1 MVRTPSSLSSSGN
14 DAARK
19 LTNNQQPI
27 ANSGRLRRVAALYWK
42 FMGRVLSA
50 ILLTATVAV
59 AQREFVVVDT
69 DSGLFGDDGAA
80 LVMLLRS
87 PEQVSVPGVTVVP
100 GNVWA
105 PQGAEYMLHILDL
118 LRRPEV
124 PVYTGAE
131 VPLNNSAAMARE
143 EERRWG
149 KLEYIGAF
157 AQAPEA
163 VIPAVGAK
171 LTGRKPHRDGAV
183 QFLISE
189 IERRPGEV
197 TILAIG
203 PMTNIALALRLKPA
217 IETKIKQI
225 VFMGGNIKAAGNS
238 SPWAEFNF
246 WFDPEAAR
254 MVLRSRIPKKVM
266 FALDVCNTAPVHKA
280 EFDQI
285 ASAHTPIADLF
296 REDLGNRYPGFL
308 KHPDGVAYMW
318 DSLAAAYLIDPSFVT
333 KWDTQYLDVQA
344 AWDRFYGA
352 TIPLAHG
359 VAPAATP
366 VTVATEVNFQRVFAI
381 YKDRLTR
388 RD

>member
-1 MVRTPSSLSSSGN
+1 MW
-14 DAARK
+14 
-19 LTNNQQPI
+19 
-27 ANSGRLRRVAALYWK
+27 RL
-42 FMGRVLSA
+42 LSA
-50 ILLTATVAV
+50 LLLTASMGA
-59 AQREFVVVDT
+59 AEREIVIIDT

-80 LVMLLRS
+80 VAMLLRS
-87 PEQVSVPGVTVVP
+87 PAQVVVPGITIVP

-118 LRRPEV
+118 LKRPEV
-124 PVYTGAE
+124 PVYAGAE
-131 VPLNNSAAMARE
+131 LPLENSVAMARE

-149 KLEYIGAF
+149 KLQYIGAF
-157 AQAPEA
+157 AQNPDA
-163 VIPAVGAK
+163 VIPAVGAR
-171 LTGRKPHRDGAV
+171 LTGRKARRDAAV

-203 PMTNIALALRLKPA
+203 PMTDIALALRLKPGIDA
-217 IETKIKQI
+217 KIKQI
-225 VFMGGNIKAAGNS
+225 VFMGGSLKAPGNA

-254 MVLRSRIPKKVM
+254 MVLRSRIPKKMM
-266 FALDVCNTAPVHKA
+266 FPLDICNTAPIRKA

-285 ASAHTPIADLF
+285 AAIHTPLTDLY

-308 KHPDGVAYMW
+308 KHPDGTAYMW
-318 DSLAAAYLIDPSFVT
+318 DSLAAAYLIDPGFVT
-333 KWDTQYLDVQA
+333 KWEMQYLDVQS

-352 TIPLAHG
+352 TIPLGRG
-359 VAPAATP
+359 VAPDATP
-366 VTVATEVNFQRVFAI
+366 VTVATELNFPRVFAL

>member
-1 MVRTPSSLSSSGN
+1 MWRFV
-14 DAARK
+14 
-19 LTNNQQPI
+19 
-27 ANSGRLRRVAALYWK
+27 
-42 FMGRVLSA
+42 SA
-50 ILLTATVAV
+50 ILLATAMA
-59 AQREFVVVDT
+59 AAEREIVIVDT

-80 LVMLLRS
+80 VVMLLRS
-87 PEQVSVPGVTVVP
+87 PAQVVVPGIAIVP

-118 LRRPEV
+118 LKRPDV
-124 PVYTGAE
+124 PVYAGAE
-131 VPLNNSAAMARE
+131 APLVASAAMARE
-143 EERRWG
+143 AERRWG
-149 KLEYIGAF
+149 KLEYTGAF
-157 AQAPEA
+157 AQDPAA
-163 VIPAVGAK
+163 VVPAVGAK
-171 LTGRKPHRDGAV
+171 LTGRKPHRDAAV
-183 QFLISE
+183 EFLISE

-203 PMTNIALALRLKPA
+203 PMTNIALALRLKPG

-225 VFMGGNIKAAGNS
+225 VFMGGNLKAAGNA

-266 FALDVCNTAPVHKA
+266 FALDVCNTAPIRKA

-285 ASAHTPIADLF
+285 AAVRTPITDLF

-308 KHPDGVAYMW
+308 KSPGGTAYLW
-318 DSLAAAYLIDPSFVT
+318 DSLAAAYLIDPGFVT
-333 KWDTQYLDVQA
+333 RWENRYLDVQS

-352 TIPLAHG
+352 TIPLGRAL
-359 VAPAATP
+359 APDATP
-366 VTVATEVNFQRVFAI
+366 VTVAMELNFQRVFAL

>member
-1 MVRTPSSLSSSGN
+1 
-14 DAARK
+14 
-19 LTNNQQPI
+19 
-27 ANSGRLRRVAALYWK
+27 
-42 FMGRVLSA
+42 MGRVLA
-50 ILLTATVAV
+50 AMLLTAAVAA
-59 AQREFVVVDT
+59 AQREIVIVDT

-87 PEQVSVPGVTVVP
+87 PEQVTVTGVTVVP

-124 PVYTGAE
+124 QVFTGAE
-131 VPLNNSAAMARE
+131 TPLANSVAMARE

-149 KLEYIGAF
+149 KMEYIGAF
-157 AQAPEA
+157 AQDPNA

-171 LTGRKPHRDGAV
+171 LTGRKPHHNAAV

-203 PMTNIALALRLKPA
+203 PMTNVALALRLKPA

-225 VFMGGNIKAAGNS
+225 VFMGGNIKAPGNS

-266 FALDVCNTAPVHKA
+266 FALDVCNTAPIRKA

-333 KWDTQYLDVQA
+333 KWETEHLDVQS

-352 TIPLAHG
+352 TIPLARG
-359 VAPAATP
+359 VAPDATP
-366 VTVATEVNFQRVFAI
+366 VSVATELNFQRVFAI

-388 RD
+388 RE

>member
-1 MVRTPSSLSSSGN
+1 M
-14 DAARK
+14 
-19 LTNNQQPI
+19 
-27 ANSGRLRRVAALYWK
+27 GRL
-42 FMGRVLSA
+42 LSA
-50 ILLTATVAV
+50 ILLSATLAA
-59 AQREFVVVDT
+59 AQREIVVVDT

-87 PEQVSVPGVTVVP
+87 PEQVTVPGVTVVS

-118 LRRPEV
+118 LKRPEI

-131 VPLNNSAAMARE
+131 VPLNNSVAMASE

-157 AQAPEA
+157 AQNPDAI
-163 VIPAVGAK
+163 IPAAGAR
-171 LTGRKPHRDGAV
+171 LTGRKPHHDAAV

-203 PMTNIALALRLKPA
+203 PMTNIALALRLKPTL
-217 IETKIKQI
+217 ETKIRQI
-225 VFMGGNIKAAGNS
+225 VFMGGNIKAPGNA

-266 FALDVCNTAPVHKA
+266 FALDVCNTAPIHKA

-285 ASAHTPIADLF
+285 ASVHTPIGELF

-308 KHPDGVAYMW
+308 KHPDGIAYMW

-333 KWDTQYLDVQA
+333 KWETQHLDVQA

-352 TIPLAHG
+352 TIPLG
-359 VAPAATP
+359 RGLAPDATP
-366 VTVATEVNFQRVFAI
+366 VTVATEINFKRVFAI

-388 RD
+388 KD

>member
-1 MVRTPSSLSSSGN
+1 MWRLLPAMLLATAIS
-14 DAARK
+14 AAE
-19 LTNNQQPI
+19 
-27 ANSGRLRRVAALYWK
+27 
-42 FMGRVLSA
+42 
-50 ILLTATVAV
+50 
-59 AQREFVVVDT
+59 REIVIVDT

-80 LVMLLRS
+80 VAMLLRS
-87 PEQVSVPGVTVVP
+87 PAQVLVPGITIVP

-118 LRRPEV
+118 LKRPEV
-124 PVYTGAE
+124 PVYAGAE
-131 VPLNNSAAMARE
+131 VPLANSAAMARE
-143 EERRWG
+143 AERRWG
-149 KLEYIGAF
+149 KLEYTGAF
-157 AQAPEA
+157 AQDPAA
-163 VIPAVGAK
+163 VIPAPGAR
-171 LTGRKPHRDGAV
+171 LTGRKPHRDAAV
-183 QFLISE
+183 QFLICE

-203 PMTNIALALRLKPA
+203 PMTNIALALRLKPD

-225 VFMGGNIKAAGNS
+225 VFMGGNVKAAGNA

-254 MVLRSRIPKKVM
+254 IVLRSRIPRKVM
-266 FALDVCNTAPVHKA
+266 FPLDICNTAPIRKA

-285 ASAHTPIADLF
+285 AAVRTPITDLY

-308 KHPDGVAYMW
+308 SHPGGTAYMW
-318 DSLAAAYLIDPSFVT
+318 DSLAAAYLIDPGFVT
-333 KWDTQYLDVQA
+333 KWENRYLDVQS

-352 TIPLAHG
+352 TIPLG
-359 VAPAATP
+359 RSLAPDATP
-366 VTVATEVNFQRVFAI
+366 VAIAAELNFQRVFAL

>member
-1 MVRTPSSLSSSGN
+1 MW
-14 DAARK
+14 
-19 LTNNQQPI
+19 
-27 ANSGRLRRVAALYWK
+27 RLLAVILLAGPVAA
-42 FMGRVLSA
+42 A
-50 ILLTATVAV
+50 E
-59 AQREFVVVDT
+59 REIVIIDT

-80 LVMLLRS
+80 VVMLLRS
-87 PEQVSVPGVTVVP
+87 PAQVTVAGITIVP

-124 PVYTGAE
+124 PVFCGAE
-131 VPLNNSAAMARE
+131 VPLTNSAALARE

-149 KLEYIGAF
+149 KLEYTGAF
-157 AQAPEA
+157 AHDPNA
-163 VIPAVGAK
+163 VIPATGAH
-171 LTGRKPHRDGAV
+171 LTGRKPHRDAAV

-203 PMTNIALALRLKPA
+203 PMTNIALALRLKPG
-217 IETKIKQI
+217 IDTKIKQI
-225 VFMGGNIKAAGNS
+225 VFMGGNLNAPGNAS
-238 SPWAEFNF
+238 QWAEFNF

-266 FALDVCNTAPVHKA
+266 FALDVCNTAPIRKA
-280 EFDQI
+280 QFDQVV
-285 ASAHTPIADLF
+285 AVHTPITDLF

-308 KHPDGVAYMW
+308 KHPDGTAYMW
-318 DSLAAAYLIDPSFVT
+318 DSLAAAFLIDPSFVT
-333 KWDTQYLDVQA
+333 KTENRHLDAQS

-352 TIPLAHG
+352 TIPLG
-359 VAPAATP
+359 QGMAPDATP
-366 VTVATEVNFQRVFAI
+366 VTVARELNFPQVFAL
-381 YKDRLTR
+381 YKELLTR

>member
-1 MVRTPSSLSSSGN
+1 
-14 DAARK
+14 
-19 LTNNQQPI
+19 
-27 ANSGRLRRVAALYWK
+27 
-42 FMGRVLSA
+42 MGRVLSVM
-50 ILLTATVAV
+50 LLTAALAA
-59 AQREFVVVDT
+59 AQREIVIVDT

-87 PEQVSVPGVTVVP
+87 PEQVTVTGVTIVP

-118 LRRPEV
+118 LRRPDV
-124 PVYTGAE
+124 AVFTGAE
-131 VPLNNSAAMARE
+131 TPLNNSAAMARE

-149 KLEYIGAF
+149 KMEYIGAF
-157 AQAPEA
+157 EEDPNA

-171 LTGRKPHRDGAV
+171 LTGRKPHHNTAV

-225 VFMGGNIKAAGNS
+225 VFMGGNIKAAGNA

-254 MVLRSRIPKKVM
+254 IVLRSRIPKKVM
-266 FALDVCNTAPVHKA
+266 FALDVCNTAPIRKA

-285 ASAHTPIADLF
+285 ASAHTAIADLF

-308 KHPDGVAYMW
+308 KHPDGIAYMW

-333 KWDTQYLDVQA
+333 KWETEHLDVQS

-352 TIPLAHG
+352 TIPLARG
-359 VAPAATP
+359 VAPAATA
-366 VTVATEVNFQRVFAI
+366 VTVATELNFQRVFAI

>member
-1 MVRTPSSLSSSGN
+1 MR
-14 DAARK
+14 
-19 LTNNQQPI
+19 
-27 ANSGRLRRVAALYWK
+27 RLLP
-42 FMGRVLSA
+42 A
-50 ILLTATVAV
+50 ILLATALTA
-59 AQREFVVVDT
+59 AQREIVIVDT

-87 PEQVSVPGVTVVP
+87 PAQASVAGVTIVP

-118 LRRPEV
+118 LRRPDV
-124 PVYTGAE
+124 PVSTGAAG
-131 VPLNNSAAMARE
+131 PLMNSTVMARE

-149 KLEYIGAF
+149 KLEYTGAF
-157 AQAPEA
+157 AQDPFA
-163 VIPAVGAK
+163 VIPAVGGK
-171 LTGRKPHRDGAV
+171 LTGRKPHNEAAV
-183 QFLISE
+183 QFLIAE

-203 PMTNIALALRLKPA
+203 PMTNIALALRLKPG

-225 VFMGGNIKAAGNS
+225 VFMGGNIKAPGNS

-254 MVLRSRIPKKVM
+254 IVLRSRIPRKVM
-266 FALDVCNTAPVHKA
+266 FPLDICNTAPIRKA

-285 ASAHTPIADLF
+285 VAVRTPITDLF

-308 KHPDGVAYMW
+308 KNPAGTAYMW
-318 DSLAAAYLIDPSFVT
+318 DSLAAAYLIDPGFVT
-333 KWDTQYLDVQA
+333 KSETKYLDVQS

-352 TIPLAHG
+352 TIPLG
-359 VAPAATP
+359 RGLAPEATP
-366 VTVATEVNFQRVFAI
+366 VTVAVELNFQRVFAL

-388 RD
+388 LE